1 MVGHPAGDPEVPGKA
16 MGTKRWPGAHLST
29 LTQRYWHAV
38 REYLLDLLTSTY
50 PYPHVFSL
58 SFRAFQTLIHLVKG
72 NMGTGILGLPLAVK
86 NAGILVRK
94 AATCG
99 ASMTGYSRGVG
110 GEAVRIYDGLQ

>member
-1 MVGHPAGDPEVPGKA
+1 M
-16 MGTKRWPGAHLST
+16 
-29 LTQRYWHAV
+29 
-38 REYLLDLLTSTY
+38 
-50 PYPHVFSL
+50 
-58 SFRAFQTLIHLVKG
+58 IHLVKG